1 MKITDCKI
9 GKKYQINPS
18 GTIGTLMKTE
28 NGLGWDI
35 EQEHFYKKCSDGLV
49 RFGTGIDN
57 NDEDTY
63 EDYLEIEEY
72 ENNPKQLKEFL
83 EKLNC
88 LVDEFHPNIYLLDD
102 VFKGIQIIEISVL
115 DELNKR

>member
-9 GKKYQINPS
+9 GKKYQIDDS

-63 EDYLEIEEY
+63 EDYLEIEE
-72 ENNPKQLKEFL
+72 
-83 EKLNC
+83 
-88 LVDEFHPNIYLLDD
+88 
-102 VFKGIQIIEISVL
+102 
-115 DELNKR
+115 

>member
-1 MKITDCKI
+1 MEMKISFVYSSINKKIKVMKITDCKI

-63 EDYLEIEEY
+63 EDYLEIEE
-72 ENNPKQLKEFL
+72 
-83 EKLNC
+83 
-88 LVDEFHPNIYLLDD
+88 
-102 VFKGIQIIEISVL
+102 
-115 DELNKR
+115 